1 MKTTNLILKSALA
14 LAFAGMFAAGPAS
27 ADNDSKG
34 NKGGK
39 GQQQHRHDNDDRKGG
54 HNDARKGDF
63 RNDDRRGDDRRGEWR
78 DHRFQDNHRMAARDY
93 YDRNYR
99 GSRCPPGLA
108 KKNNGCVPPGLAR
121 KWQQGHSLPRNVTY
135 YSVPQ
140 PLVLQ
145 LGQPPAGYQYV
156 RVSSDIL
163 LMELATRIIVDSIL
177 DLGRG

>member
-1 MKTTNLILKSALA
+1 MKTTNSILKCALS
-14 LAFAGMFAAGPAS
+14 LAFAGMLAAGPAF
-27 ADNDSKG
+27 ADNDNKG
-34 NKGGK
+34 NKNKGK
-39 GQQQHRHDNDDRKGG
+39 GHQQQRHDNDDRKGD
-54 HNDARKGDF
+54 HR
-63 RNDDRRGDDRRGEWR
+63 DDGKRSEWR
-78 DHRFQDNHRMAARDY
+78 NHRFQDNHRMAARDY

-108 KKNNGCVPPGLAR
+108 KKNNGCVPPGHAR

-135 YSVPQ
+135 YSVPR

-145 LGQPPAGYQYV
+145 LGQPPTGYQYV

-177 DLGRG
+177 DLGRS

>member
-14 LAFAGMFAAGPAS
+14 LAIAGLLASGPAF
-27 ADNDSKG
+27 ADNDNKGNKG

-39 GQQQHRHDNDDRKGG
+39 GHSQQHPGGDDRKADHKDG
-54 HNDARKGDF
+54 HGNGDK
-63 RNDDRRGDDRRGEWR
+63 RGEWR
-78 DHRFQDNHRMAARDY
+78 DHRFQDNHRLAARDY

-108 KKNNGCVPPGLAR
+108 KKNNGCVPPGHAR
-121 KWQQGHSLPRNVTY
+121 KWQQGQSLPRTVTY
-135 YSVPQ
+135 YSVPR

-145 LGQPPAGYQYV
+145 LGQPPAGYRYV

-177 DLGRG
+177 DLGRS

>member
-1 MKTTNLILKSALA
+1 MKTANSIMRCALA
-14 LAFAGMFAAGPAS
+14 LAFTGLLAGGPALAQG
-27 ADNDSKG
+27 ADKGSKG
-34 NKGGK
+34 KSAHK
-39 GQQQHRHDNDDRKGG
+39 EQRHDNDG
-54 HNDARKGDF
+54 HGN
-63 RNDDRRGDDRRGEWR
+63 DDRRGEWR
-78 DHRFQDNHRMAARDY
+78 DHRFQDNHRVAARDY

-108 KKNNGCVPPGLAR
+108 KKKNGCVPPGHAR

-135 YSVPQ
+135 YSVPR

-163 LMELATRIIVDSIL
+163 LMEMATRIIVDAIL
-177 DLGRG
+177 DLGRS

>member
-1 MKTTNLILKSALA
+1 MKTTNSILKCALA
-14 LAFAGMFAAGPAS
+14 LAFAGLLATGPAF
-27 ADNDSKG
+27 ADNDNKGNKG

-39 GQQQHRHDNDDRKGG
+39 EHQQQRHDNDDRKGD
-54 HNDARKGDF
+54 H
-63 RNDDRRGDDRRGEWR
+63 RNDDRRGDDKRGEWR

-108 KKNNGCVPPGLAR
+108 KKNNGCVPPGHAR

-135 YSVPQ
+135 YSVPR

-163 LMELATRIIVDSIL
+163 LMEMATRMIVDSIL
-177 DLGRG
+177 DLGRS

>member
-1 MKTTNLILKSALA
+1 MKTTNLILKTALA

-39 GQQQHRHDNDDRKGG
+39 GHPQQRHDNDDRKGD
-54 HNDARKGDF
+54 HKGGKG
-63 RNDDRRGDDRRGEWR
+63 NDDRRGEWR

-163 LMELATRIIVDSIL
+163 LMEMATRMIVDSIL
-177 DLGRG
+177 DLGRS